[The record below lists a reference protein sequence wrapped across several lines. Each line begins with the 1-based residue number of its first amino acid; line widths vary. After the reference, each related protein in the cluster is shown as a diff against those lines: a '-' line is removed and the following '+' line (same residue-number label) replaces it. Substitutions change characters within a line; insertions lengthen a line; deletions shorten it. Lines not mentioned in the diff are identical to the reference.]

1 MRLVVL
7 GAPRSPLVNRWKNDL
22 CEGAESLGW
31 DVVHL
36 PARGVAAE
44 DVIREAKTADAMIWA
59 RTHGHRPTGRV
70 RAMLRRI
77 EDAGCATIGVHLDL
91 YWGIP
96 RRQREIGVDP
106 WWTCQHVFTA
116 DGGPRPW
123 AKLNVNHHW
132 LPPAAGTM
140 FLGRGTPRPEYGHR
154 CVFVGGLVP
163 RIHGR
168 HRAGLL
174 AWARRRY
181 GPGFAWYGRSG
192 RQVWGAALRDLC
204 ASVEVVV
211 GDSAP
216 APAYWS
222 NRLPM
227 TLSMG
232 GLLAHPDTPG
242 MADLGFDDEVMVTYP
257 RGRFDV
263 LAAKLD
269 GLSVSDRRRIT
280 DNALDL
286 IASKHLWSHRL
297 EQIAQ
302 VVFGAGDHRV
312 RGQVPEVGASERP
325 AAPVAG

>member
-1 MRLVVL
+1 VRLVVL
-7 GAPRSPLVNRWKNDL
+7 GAPRSPKVNRWKNDL

-31 DVVHL
+31 DVTHL

-44 DVIREAKTADAMIWA
+44 DVIREARSADLMIFA
-59 RTHGHRPTGRV
+59 RTHGHRPTGNI

-77 EDAGCATIGVHLDL
+77 EGHGCVTVGLHQDL

-106 WWTCQHVFTA
+106 WWSCQHVFTA

-123 AKLNVNHHW
+123 AKLNVNHRW

-140 FLGRGTPRPEYGHR
+140 FLGRGSRRREFAHR
-154 CVFVGGLVP
+154 CVFVGGNVP

-168 HRAGLL
+168 HRAAML

-181 GPGFAWYGRSG
+181 GPGFAWYGRG
-192 RQVWGAALRDLC
+192 RQVWGADLRDVY
-204 ASVEVVV
+204 ASTEVAV

-216 APAYWS
+216 SPHYWS

-232 GLLAHPDTPG
+232 GLLAHPETDG
-242 MADLGFDDEVMVTYP
+242 MAGQGFTDEVMVTFP

-269 GLSVSDRRRIT
+269 ALSESDRRRIT

-286 IASKHLWSHRL
+286 IASRHLWRHRL
-297 EQIAQ
+297 EEIAE
-302 VVFGAGDHRV
+302 VVFGAGGHRL
-312 RGQVPEVGASERP
+312 RGAIAEVGGPADA
-325 AAPVAG
+325 AAPLAG